1 LLLFMFSNVSV
12 NSGISSEAEL
22 PISSIWISF

>member
-22 PISSIWISF
+22 PISSI